1 MVPGSVAIVGG
12 IVLIQSRNRLAA
24 VLGAWLSALAGAW
37 FIVGRA
43 VAEPLGVSYTAV
55 PSTTGT
61 AEAMWIEIANFTGI
75 GAVIMLVAALIL
87 GRLSVRSPR
96 DIRYADSTFA
106 HAPVSDE
113 DDGHLEGAASQH
125 TRRRHWT
132 DLFGRRDTTPAH

>member
-1 MVPGSVAIVGG
+1 
-12 IVLIQSRNRLAA
+12 
-24 VLGAWLSALAGAW
+24 
-37 FIVGRA
+37 
-43 VAEPLGVSYTAV
+43 
-55 PSTTGT
+55 
-61 AEAMWIEIANFTGI
+61 MWIEIANFTGI

-106 HAPVSDE
+106 HVPVSDE
-113 DDGHLEGAASQH
+113 DAGQLEGAASQH